1 MIKGLKDNFLYL
13 VFSLDL
19 ITRFIY
25 IFLVLII
32 FKQEFIKLYN
42 YNKNKLN

>member
-42 YNKNKLN
+42 